1 MTKKLRQDGSLAMDD
16 DTPQFIADQATDGL
30 NARAFREAKF
40 LEIDQSNSPNLL
52 QEAPN
57 TFGAQ

>member
-1 MTKKLRQDGSLAMDD
+1 M
-16 DTPQFIADQATDGL
+16 ADQATDGL